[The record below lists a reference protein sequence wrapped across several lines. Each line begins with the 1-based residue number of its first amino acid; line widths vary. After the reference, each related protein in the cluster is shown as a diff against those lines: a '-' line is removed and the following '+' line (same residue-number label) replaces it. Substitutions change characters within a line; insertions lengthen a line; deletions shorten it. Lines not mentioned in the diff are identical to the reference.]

1 MKKGIEENMMGYV
14 ERYGDLAV
22 EEVKVK
28 KMSEDIR
35 PTFHALHCYLDMG
48 IKMMDMNQ
56 VT

>member
-1 MKKGIEENMMGYV
+1 MGYV

-22 EEVKVK
+22 EEVKVR